1 MLQIHNCGTLCHQ
14 LCELVSVC
22 KLLYKQNSV
31 YALEDFQHLC
41 VFRLK
46 SGQQKTPPKKDDQ
59 MQPLIALAH
68 WLD

>member
-46 SGQQKTPPKKDDQ
+46 SGQQKTPPQ
-59 MQPLIALAH
+59 ER
-68 WLD
+68 